1 MKNNE
6 ILDSWKKI
14 SEYLDREIRTCH
26 KWEKDLGL
34 PVHRVDPDSSR
45 SKVFAYKSEI
55 DLWLRERANATSNRL
70 RERKHLRGLK
80 WISIGLIPVSS
91 LLVISSYRLFIYQ
104 KGRSPDSGKVVS
116 VAIVP
121 FESYNSSAID
131 KNFSEGMAVEI
142 ANRLALFSKIRVLPP
157 SLYFEN
163 KNIVENGNDADF
175 ILKGNA
181 NKEGNQFKL
190 SVELVDPGKRI
201 KLWGTEY
208 SDSLEN
214 ILFVQDDIC
223 RSLIQMLN
231 SADRQSH
238 SSPKEG
244 KPEWQGALANNPVNQ
259 LSKKPYGESS
269 DCWKL
274 YYQGRYYLEM
284 YTEEANQIA
293 INLFNQAIEKDA
305 ELAQAY
311 IGLAECYCNLVNF
324 NWDSNPTLIDK
335 AESLLQ
341 TGQAISPNLPEYYYA
356 LTSLLLLKDISLDQG
371 TSEIALETAR
381 DGLIK
386 YPNHAGLNSLLGY
399 CHYLR
404 FGETGDPSDFERAL
418 EYKKRGFWLKPF
430 SLDNI
435 VFVELLLLDKE
446 FGKAIE
452 VCNIIQKTDQ
462 TQFARFKLGV
472 VLYYLG
478 DLERSRSI
486 FQELENI
493 NLDLGVDSLLYQ
505 GMIAS
510 QEQEKEKALQ
520 ILERIQKISPSGYIK
535 EEGLKMASIY
545 AGIGMT
551 DISSR
556 YLNQFFSSSYGKK
569 YRHIYL
575 RYINV
580 DRNFSG
586 LDMENLK

>member
-14 SEYLDREIRTCH
+14 SEYLGREIRTCH
-26 KWEKDLGL
+26 KWEKDLRL
-34 PVHRVDPDSSR
+34 PVHRIDPNSSR

-104 KGRSPDSGKVVS
+104 KGRSPDSGKGVR

-157 SLYFEN
+157 ALNFEN
-163 KNIVENGNDADF
+163 KNAVENGNDADF
-175 ILKGNA
+175 ILKKTA

-231 SADRQSH
+231 SADRQSL
-238 SSPKEG
+238 PPYKKGEI
-244 KPEWQGALANNPVNQ
+244 KRQEALYENPVANDPP
-259 LSKKPYGESS
+259 KKPYGQSS

-311 IGLAECYCNLVNF
+311 IGLAECYCNFINF

-341 TGQAISPNLPEYYYA
+341 TGQGISPNLPEYYYA

-371 TSEIALETAR
+371 TSEIALEAAR
-381 DGLIK
+381 
-386 YPNHAGLNSLLGY
+386 AG
-399 CHYLR
+399 R
-404 FGETGDPSDFERAL
+404 
-418 EYKKRGFWLKPF
+418 K
-430 SLDNI
+430 
-435 VFVELLLLDKE
+435 
-446 FGKAIE
+446 
-452 VCNIIQKTDQ
+452 
-462 TQFARFKLGV
+462 
-472 VLYYLG
+472 
-478 DLERSRSI
+478 
-486 FQELENI
+486 
-493 NLDLGVDSLLYQ
+493 
-505 GMIAS
+505 
-510 QEQEKEKALQ
+510 
-520 ILERIQKISPSGYIK
+520 
-535 EEGLKMASIY
+535 
-545 AGIGMT
+545 
-551 DISSR
+551 
-556 YLNQFFSSSYGKK
+556 
-569 YRHIYL
+569 
-575 RYINV
+575 
-580 DRNFSG
+580 
-586 LDMENLK
+586 